1 MLYVFMRENKW
12 KGERE
17 GEYVC
22 VFVYVWEREKKD
34 EPGPSYEGSRQKCA
48 FPCKKREQ
56 ECKQ

>member
-34 EPGPSYEGSRQKCA
+34 EPGPSYEGSR
-48 FPCKKREQ
+48 
-56 ECKQ
+56 